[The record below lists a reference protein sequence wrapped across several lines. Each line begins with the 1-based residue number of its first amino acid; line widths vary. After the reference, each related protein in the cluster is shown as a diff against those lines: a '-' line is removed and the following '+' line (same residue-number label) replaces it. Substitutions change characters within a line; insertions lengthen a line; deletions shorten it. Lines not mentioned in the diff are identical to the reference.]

1 MRARPSSMTTTDTFL
16 FFFLRFFLSLRS
28 RFALGSSEVVL
39 DLFVTLSSLL
49 AERALLVL
57 GSKVLGPGLEDRVA
71 EDMVVLNERQL
82 QLTRHGLIQMGSI
95 PTPLSVL
102 LITLTN
108 FMILYSSYA
117 GSAANIQDRFTRA
130 LLERPWQASAK

>member
-1 MRARPSSMTTTDTFL
+1 MTTTDTFL